1 MSKSTLV
8 TKKLRSLLSGFTGFL
23 CLYLGLNLVALAQEV
38 VRPMTIRQYRVTG
51 SKHLDAKKVQAAVYP
66 FLGPGRLPVDVDRAR
81 SALEKAYHDLGYR
94 AVSVSIPV
102 QRIRQGVVYLQ
113 VDEHPIGRVRVRG
126 AQYTSPGLVRE
137 QAKSLQEGALL
148 DFEGLTRDNIAMN
161 QSRDRKVTPDIIAGK
176 ENGTFDVILKVEDKL
191 PLHGNIELN
200 NRYSDNT
207 TEWRVNGSVSYENLW
222 QRGHTLGFSFQ
233 TAPENTEDAQVYSAF
248 YMAPLASPGWSWM
261 LNATKQDSNVST
273 LGGLAVAGR
282 GDILGFRLIRTLPA
296 TEHYYHSVSFGVD
309 RKDYDEQLIAST
321 GSIQTPILLYP
332 FSLQYTGSL
341 QRGKSRYDWNAGIA
355 WHVRGWGADSATFAN
370 KRYGSQGSFIVL
382 RSDVTWTHDFVNG
395 LQGFAKLQSQ
405 LSSQPLINS
414 EQFAAGGLGSVR
426 GFLESEALGDDAVF
440 ATLELRSPRLFS
452 QSKLV
457 DDMRVHG
464 FVEGGVTRVQQ
475 ALVGQSEGEGLASVG
490 LGARGRF
497 AENWNTSID
506 TGYPLTSRPSGHE
519 REIMSTFR
527 FWLDF

>member
-1 MSKSTLV
+1 MN
-8 TKKLRSLLSGFTGFL
+8 RRRPLSALCGFL
-23 CLYLGLNLVALAQEV
+23 CFFSFAAKGQEV
-38 VRPMTIRQYRVTG
+38 VRPMTISQFRIIG
-51 SKHLDAKKVQAAVYP
+51 AKNLDTKKVQQAVYP
-66 FLGPGRLPVDVDRAR
+66 FLGPGRLPADVDRAR
-81 SALEKAYHDLGYR
+81 AALEKAYHDLGYR

-102 QRIRQGVVYLQ
+102 QRIRRGVVSLQ
-113 VDEHPIGRVRVRG
+113 VDEHPIGRIRVRG
-126 AQYTSPGLVRE
+126 AKYTSPDVVRG
-137 QAKSLQEGALL
+137 QAQSLKEGALL

-161 QSRDRKVTPDIIAGK
+161 QSRDRKVVPDIVAGK
-176 ENGTFDVILKVEDKL
+176 ESGTFDVNLKVEDHL
-191 PLHGNIELN
+191 PLHGNLEVN

-207 TEWRVNGSVSYENLW
+207 TEWRINGSVSYENLW

-248 YMAPLASPGWSWM
+248 YLAPMASPGWSWM

-282 GDILGFRLIRTLPA
+282 GDILGVRFIRTLPS
-296 TEHYYHSVSFGVD
+296 TDKYFHSVSFGVD
-309 RKDYDEQLIAST
+309 RKDYDEQLIASS

-341 QRGKSRYDWNAGIA
+341 QRGKSRYDWNAGVA

-382 RSDVTWTHDFVNG
+382 RSDISWTHDFVNG

-405 LSSQPLINS
+405 VSSQPLINS

-426 GFLESEALGDDAVF
+426 GFLESESLGDDAIF
-440 ATLELRSPRLFS
+440 ATVELRSPPMFK
-452 QSKLV
+452 QSTFV
-457 DDMRVHG
+457 DDMRLHG

-475 ALVGQSEGEGLASVG
+475 ALVGQSEGDGLASVG
-490 LGARGRF
+490 MGARGRF
-497 AENWNTSID
+497 AEIWNTSID
-506 TGYPLTSRPSGHE
+506 AAYPLTSRPSGHE